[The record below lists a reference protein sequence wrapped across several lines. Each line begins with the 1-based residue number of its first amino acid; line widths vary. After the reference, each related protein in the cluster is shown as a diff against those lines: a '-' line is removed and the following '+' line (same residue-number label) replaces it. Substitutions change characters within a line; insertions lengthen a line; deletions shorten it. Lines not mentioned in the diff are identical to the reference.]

1 MPNKNDKLPKDNTVS
16 RSLFVCCVCGKQS
29 KDKYGEKPI
38 SYGWDESCMLNSQ
51 EFDVSK
57 LVYGPGNNKIRRVIE
72 VKE

>member
-1 MPNKNDKLPKDNTVS
+1 VKKSIEGKVNTV
-16 RSLFVCCVCGKQS
+16 FVCLACGKQS
-29 KDKYGEKPI
+29 KDRYGDKPI

-57 LVYGPGNNKIRRVIE
+57 LVYGPGKEKTRRVIE